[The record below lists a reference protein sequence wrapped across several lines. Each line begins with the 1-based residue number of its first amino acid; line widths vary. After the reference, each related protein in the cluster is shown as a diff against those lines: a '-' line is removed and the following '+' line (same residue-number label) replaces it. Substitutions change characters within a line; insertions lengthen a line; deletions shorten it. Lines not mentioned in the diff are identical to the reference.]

1 MGDTRR
7 FSGSY
12 RRPGRVILRVADGP
26 DQGKQVRLEL
36 ADSRS
41 IRGGRSEVNER
52 TVAEDMAEAERT
64 GTLWEGDRVALIYS
78 EAMDKV
84 ATVWQVEVNDDLW
97 SPEVQLAWRVTP
109 KNGRVT
115 FFSAGSEV
123 RPGVVRPA
131 LRAALRGLQGP

>member
-36 ADSRS
+36 ADSRR

-64 GTLWEGDRVALIYS
+64 G
-78 EAMDKV
+78 
-84 ATVWQVEVNDDLW
+84 
-97 SPEVQLAWRVTP
+97 VTP
-109 KNGRVT
+109 KNRRVT
-115 FFSAGSEV
+115 FFAAESEELMAEAFEAFAISNTSEREV